1 MISWIRTIY
10 VWTAFVLQ
18 LFVWFILMIF
28 IRLFDRD
35 PLRYRTGWFYRRL
48 SVPLVKLIPIWRLHF
63 SGVEKL
69 EPRQPL
75 VVVSNHQSLL
85 DIPIISYW
93 GMETKWVAK
102 KELFEVPL
110 FGWMLKMAGD
120 ISLDRSSPR
129 SGVQAMISAR
139 KLLQGNYPVMFFPE
153 GTRSLD
159 GLVHDFSEGPFH
171 LAIKAS
177 AMVLPIAIEGAY
189 ACIPKNTLRFGPP
202 RDVHVHVFPPISTAD
217 LNLKQTAELKNR
229 VRSMIVAKVAE
240 WRQVAPE
247 QVDGLQAGS
256 EPSSSGQ

>member
-10 VWTAFVLQ
+10 VWTSFVLQ
-18 LFVWFILMIF
+18 LFIWFILMIF

-35 PLRYRTGWFYRRL
+35 PLRYKTGRFFRRL
-48 SVPLVKLIPIWRLHF
+48 SVPLVKFIPIWRLHF

-85 DIPIISYW
+85 DIPIVAYW

-120 ISLDRSSPR
+120 ISLDRTSPR
-129 SGVQAMISAR
+129 SGVQAMIAAR
-139 KLLQGNYPVMFFPE
+139 KLLQGHYPVMFFPE

-159 GLVHDFSEGPFH
+159 GMVHEFSEGPFH
-171 LAIKAS
+171 LAIKTS

-189 ACIPKNTLRFGPP
+189 ACIPKSTLRFGPP
-202 RDVHVHVFPPISTAD
+202 RDVYVHVFPPIPTAD
-217 LNLKQTAELKNR
+217 LKLKQAEELKTS
-229 VRSMIVAKVAE
+229 VRNMIVAKVAE
-240 WRQVAPE
+240 WRNVSPE
-247 QVDGLQAGS
+247 TVDGLKSATEGS
-256 EPSSSGQ
+256 DR